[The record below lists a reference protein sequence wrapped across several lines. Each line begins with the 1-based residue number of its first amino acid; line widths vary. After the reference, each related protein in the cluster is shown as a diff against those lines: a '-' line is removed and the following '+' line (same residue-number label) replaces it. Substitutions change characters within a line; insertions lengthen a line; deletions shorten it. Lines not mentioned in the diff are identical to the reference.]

1 MHASVALRVAEDVY
15 EALREVAAAVRRPL
29 SKFIEIAALAQSR
42 TAQFV
47 DDAEAVAILSDGALV
62 QRMTSGS
69 RRARCHWGD
78 IAHGAC
84 TGVDRWRHILEPP
97 QSESRC
103 C

>member
-47 DDAEAVAILSDGALV
+47 DDAEAAEMLNDDALI
-62 QRMTSGS
+62 QRMKTGS
-69 RRARCHWGD
+69 REAAGRKGHF
-78 IAHGAC
+78 IA
-84 TGVDRWRHILEPP
+84 
-97 QSESRC
+97 
-103 C
+103 